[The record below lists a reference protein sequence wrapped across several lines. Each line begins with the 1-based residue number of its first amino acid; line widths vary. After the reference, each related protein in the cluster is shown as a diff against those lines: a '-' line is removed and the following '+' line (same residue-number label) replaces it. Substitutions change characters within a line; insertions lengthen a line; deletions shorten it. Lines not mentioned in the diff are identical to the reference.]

1 MLPFLKHRSWDRENR
16 KAVFRILPMI
26 FQHIWKLFF
35 KKPLNSVAL
44 FGQFGSQGALPLC
57 YLSDSTSGSL
67 KYTRFLVPVQYYFI
81 LLQTTMNSAGS
92 RGTQVERRCSQ
103 MMSGSQW
110 PRRRVLWCSAGC
122 CAGSVERD
130 PFGGF
135 NWKHNP
141 GNKLALH
148 FNIYTFSE

>member
-1 MLPFLKHRSWDRENR
+1 MHPDSWQCETLKPTSRHPDTPTPGHPDTPTPRHPD
-16 KAVFRILPMI
+16 IPT
-26 FQHIWKLFF
+26 
-35 KKPLNSVAL
+35 VAL

-122 CAGSVERD
+122 CAGSVERN
-130 PFGGF
+130 PLSGF
-135 NWKHNP
+135 N
-141 GNKLALH
+141 
-148 FNIYTFSE
+148 

>member
-1 MLPFLKHRSWDRENR
+1 MSVICLKNSLLIVRARDSKYIILFL
-16 KAVFRILPMI
+16 F
-26 FQHIWKLFF
+26 LFLF
-35 KKPLNSVAL
+35 LVPLIPVVPLS
-44 FGQFGSQGALPLC
+44 GQFGSQGALPLC

-122 CAGSVERD
+122 CAGSVERN
-130 PFGGF
+130 PLSGF
-135 NWKHNP
+135 N
-141 GNKLALH
+141 
-148 FNIYTFSE
+148 